1 MTPFASRKTLL
12 AALAGLAALTLAA
25 TADAHGSMK
34 PQHGGV
40 VQMTGETLFELVTG
54 PTGVALYVKEDDED
68 VVSAGM
74 TARLTVTTKAGA
86 KSDVALT
93 PAGGNKFEAKG
104 VKIPA
109 GAKVGVMLVNK
120 TTQARSS
127 ATFTIN

>member
-54 PTGVALYVKEDDED
+54 PAGVALYVKEDDED

-74 TARLTVTTKAGA
+74 TAKLTVTTKAGA